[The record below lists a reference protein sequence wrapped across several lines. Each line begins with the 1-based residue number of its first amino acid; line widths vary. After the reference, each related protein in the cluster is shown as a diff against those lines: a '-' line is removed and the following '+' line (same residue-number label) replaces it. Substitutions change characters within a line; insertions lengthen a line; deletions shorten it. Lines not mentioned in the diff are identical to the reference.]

1 MGNTFELDIVASD
14 HPFYNGPCEML
25 VFRSQDGEHGI
36 LPGHET
42 MVCALEPCEI
52 RYQIDGEWSY
62 AAVGAGFVE
71 VTGKKVILLSDT
83 AENPDEI
90 DAKRAQEA
98 KDRAEERLKQ
108 RQSMEEYARSKAALN
123 RAMSRLKVT
132 ERRGKRI

>member
-1 MGNTFELDIVASD
+1 MENTFELDIVASD

-36 LPGHET
+36 LPEHET

-52 RYQIDGEWSY
+52 RYQVDGEWNY
-62 AAVGAGFVE
+62 AAVGSGFVE
-71 VTGKKVILLSDT
+71 VTGKRVILLSDT
-83 AENPDEI
+83 AEHPEEI

-98 KDRAEERLKQ
+98 KARAEERLKQ
-108 RQSMEEYARSKAALN
+108 RQSMQEYARSRAALN
-123 RAMSRLKVT
+123 RALSRLKVT